1 MSSNKS
7 WTRESARVEA
17 PNLLMFCVA
26 VGTCGLLSALAE
38 GQLEPMAGTGGV
50 IRDAERRVLSQQ
62 KPAKTAKAV
71 PDIKSAPAPA
81 PARKDVEDKVVGPVA
96 NVRVF
101 GSTAF
106 AEREGVAGLM
116 LAELGADGD
125 KTVGEILKAIE
136 NVRAKLLERGFYL
149 VRISL
154 AKSGTYDKDSKT
166 LSLLVDEGRFGKVN
180 IAFGGEADGTW
191 FSADQIAGRFKDLV
205 EGETFD
211 YGRLRS
217 ALFEA
222 NSHPDLVIDTSIDV
236 RKPIEGEGNDRRVAR
251 YADLNLDVHE
261 SVPFHLLWS
270 FDNYGLK
277 DVNEWQT
284 SLTAQYLNLTKHDD
298 VLTVSPAMSMG
309 AELFSCAGSYMLP
322 HDYWLGGNT
331 TLYGGWSRVEVDD
344 IIPTLDLEGTGYFV
358 GLQHSENLYDNDRH
372 QLALS
377 SGLLWR
383 YIEDQYT
390 VSHRS
395 LNERGAHILPV
406 SLALSYTGKKADPL
420 GGRNFA
426 TVQGVYNVM
435 NAGDDLEQMWNG
447 ADENYWIFRWQVA
460 RLQPLFGW
468 SDAATDQTLHNWQ
481 LFLRVEGQYTD
492 ETLIPTE
499 KLMLGGYNCLRG
511 YRTRGYV
518 GDYGVYGTAELRT
531 PLLVDGFASLF
542 GDRTDKVAFDRLQLL
557 TFCDWGVTR
566 YNDLPSGY
574 DDNDFLLSA
583 GVGLRLA
590 VTKYSQLRCDVAF
603 PCVDGNNDNDRDVEV
618 YLSVQFQF

>member
-1 MSSNKS
+1 MSIGKQ
-7 WTRESARVEA
+7 ESTKIEVSHF
-17 PNLLMFCVA
+17 PLFCMVIGLGA
-26 VGTCGLLSALAE
+26 LLSVLAD

-50 IRDAERRVLSQQ
+50 IRDAERRALTRQEPV
-62 KPAKTAKAV
+62 KEAKAI
-71 PDIKSAPAPA
+71 PDIKASRETAPDPK
-81 PARKDVEDKVVGPVA
+81 RKAIEGKVVGPIA
-96 NVRVF
+96 NVRIF
-101 GSTAF
+101 GSTSF
-106 AEREGVAGLM
+106 AEKEGIAGMM
-116 LAELGADGD
+116 LAELGQDGD
-125 KTVGEILKAIE
+125 KTVGDILKAME
-136 NVRAKLLERGFYL
+136 KVRSKLLERGFYL

-154 AKSGTYDKDSKT
+154 AKSGTYDKDTKT
-166 LSLLVDEGRFGKVN
+166 LSLLVDEGRFGNVN
-180 IAFGGEADGTW
+180 ITFEGKEEGTW
-191 FSADQIAGRFKDLV
+191 FSNSQIAGRFKDLA

-211 YGRLRS
+211 YGRVRG

-270 FDNYGLK
+270 MDNYGLK

-298 VLTVSPAMSMG
+298 VLTLSPAMSLG
-309 AELFSCAGSYMLP
+309 AELVSCAASYMLP
-322 HDYWLGGNT
+322 HEYWQGGNT
-331 TLYGGWSRVEVDD
+331 TLYGGWSRVDVED

-358 GLQHSENLYDNDRH
+358 GLQHSENLYDTDRH

-377 SGLLWR
+377 AGLLWR

-406 SLALSYTGKKADPL
+406 TLALSYTGKKADFA

-426 TVQGVYNVM
+426 TIQGVYNVM
-435 NAGDDLEQMWNG
+435 NEGDDLEQMWNG
-447 ADENYWIFRWQVA
+447 AEEDYWIFRWQMA
-460 RLQPLFGW
+460 RLQPVFGW
-468 SDAATDQTLHNWQ
+468 LDGDTNQTLHNWQ
-481 LFLRVEGQYTD
+481 LFLKVEGQYTD

-518 GDYGVYGTAELRT
+518 GDYGVYGTFELRT
-531 PLLVDGFASLF
+531 PLLVDSFASLF
-542 GDRTDKVAFDRLQLL
+542 GDRKDKVAFDRIQLL
-557 TFCDWGVTR
+557 AFCDWGVAR
-566 YNDLPSGY
+566 YNNLPSGY

-590 VTKYSQLRCDVAF
+590 VTKYSQLRCDVAC
-603 PCVDGNNDNDRDVEV
+603 PCVDGNNDNDRDAEV
-618 YLSVQFQF
+618 YLAVQFQF